1 MSKRAEAKIRAIRDE
16 NRACEEG
23 IGAHVLKGNVQARR
37 DKIWAVRDESRA
49 CAEGKCAHVLKGNV
63 QARRDKI
70 WAIRDENRA
79 CAEGKGA
86 RKMRRVIDS
95 PWIFLYDILILT
107 KGFRIPS

>member
-1 MSKRAEAKIRAIRDE
+1 MRTVSSAAPHFRRTIFRPFSTGAARSKRAEAKIRAVRDE
-16 NRACEEG
+16 NRACAEG
-23 IGAHVLKGNVQARR
+23 KGAHVLKGNVQARR
-37 DKIWAVRDESRA
+37 GKIWT
-49 CAEGKCAHVLKGNV
+49 
-63 QARRDKI
+63 
-70 WAIRDENRA
+70 IRDENRA

>member
-1 MSKRAEAKIRAIRDE
+1 MRTVSSAAPHFRRTIFRPFSTGAARSKRAEAKIRAIR
-16 NRACEEG
+16 N
-23 IGAHVLKGNVQARR
+23 
-37 DKIWAVRDESRA
+37 
-49 CAEGKCAHVLKGNV
+49 
-63 QARRDKI
+63 
-70 WAIRDENRA
+70 ENRA

>member
-1 MSKRAEAKIRAIRDE
+1 MSKRAEAKIRA
-16 NRACEEG
+16 
-23 IGAHVLKGNVQARR
+23 V
-37 DKIWAVRDESRA
+37 
-49 CAEGKCAHVLKGNV
+49 
-63 QARRDKI
+63 
-70 WAIRDENRA
+70 RDENRA